1 MLLPII
7 CAIFILYAIFGHHL
21 PGLLTHKEYT
31 WRSIVDVVIFTSEG
45 LFGQPLS
52 TSSSYVASF
61 VIFGAFLSATGAGQW
76 FIDMAYSLT
85 GKFRSGPARQLWYPL
100 RLWEPFPVRAWRM

>member
-1 MLLPII
+1 MRETDNGQ
-7 CAIFILYAIFGHHL
+7 CASDYMCRFILYAIFGHHL

-76 FIDMAYSLT
+76 FIDMAYSD
-85 GKFRSGPARQLWYPL
+85 G
-100 RLWEPFPVRAWRM
+100 EI